1 MKPLTDAQHRALGRS
16 RSKSGVPVSGP
27 RVQPNGKRAI
37 PEGHVSHQLANVLID
52 GGFAQ
57 LVEGALR
64 ITHAGERE
72 FTRVRPEGPG
82 LFLDINP
89 ARPPTHS
96 LIRAA
101 REEPEMMPA
110 ELLRPDWRLRAEAHR
125 KLSRQDLD
133 GARLSG
139 LDHSDERLAEL
150 RRMAVERGQD
160 VQSEVKRVELT
171 RKAHERAVRALERK
185 VIDCAA

>member
-1 MKPLTDAQHRALGRS
+1 VKPLTDAQHRALGRS

-27 RVQPNGKRAI
+27 RVQPDGKRAI
-37 PEGHVSHQLANVLID
+37 PEGHISHQLANVLID

-72 FTRVRPEGPG
+72 FARVRPEGPG

-96 LIRAA
+96 LLRAA
-101 REEPEMMPA
+101 REEPEILPA
-110 ELLRPDWRLRAEAHR
+110 PHPNWLEHSA
-125 KLSRQDLD
+125 KLHIASRRDVDAL
-133 GARLSG
+133 RLSG
-139 LDHSDERLAEL
+139 LPHPEERLAEL
-150 RRMAVERGQD
+150 RRMAVERGID
-160 VQSEVKRVELT
+160 VSSDVGAIQRRLDSM
-171 RKAHERAVRALERK
+171 ERK
-185 VIDCAA
+185 VKREAA

>member
-1 MKPLTDAQHRALGRS
+1 VKPLTDAQHRALGRS

-27 RVQPNGKRAI
+27 RVQPDGKRAI

-72 FTRVRPEGPG
+72 FARVRPEGPG
-82 LFLDINP
+82 LFLDVNP

-96 LIRAA
+96 LLRAA
-101 REEPEMMPA
+101 REEPEILAAPSPNWLEHSA
-110 ELLRPDWRLRAEAHR
+110 KLHIASR
-125 KLSRQDLD
+125 KDVD
-133 GARLSG
+133 ATRLSG
-139 LDHSDERLAEL
+139 LPHPEERLAEL
-150 RRMAVERGQD
+150 RRMAVERGTD
-160 VQSEVKRVELT
+160 VSDEQRFV
-171 RKAHERAVRALERK
+171 ERAVRAFERK
-185 VIDCAA
+185 VRGQAA